1 MIVTINMREVAV
13 RAWVGIWYVVY
24 VVLRVLLRLL
34 IGRHRRNWVQYV
46 LGLHYSRAY
55 SVRYGSIF
63 SRYEPHVYRVVRN
76 V

>member
-1 MIVTINMREVAV
+1 MDEMTINMREVAV

-34 IGRHRRNWVQYV
+34 IGRHRRNWVLNL
-46 LGLHYSRAY
+46 LGIYYSREVSA
-55 SVRYGSIF
+55 RYGSF
-63 SRYEPHVYRVVRN
+63 LRYEPRVYRVVKN